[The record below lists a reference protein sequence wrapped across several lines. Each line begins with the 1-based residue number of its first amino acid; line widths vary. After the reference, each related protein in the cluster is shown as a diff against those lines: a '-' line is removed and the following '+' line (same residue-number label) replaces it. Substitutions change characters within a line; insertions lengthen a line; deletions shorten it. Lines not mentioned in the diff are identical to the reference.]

1 MIDYKIFFFSR
12 MPSMANNEEAC
23 LAASG
28 TWTSFYN
35 YQEIIDSISSEEQCI
50 EKSGELGKV
59 YGDDMLWVFP
69 FISNDM
75 FAPEEKCL
83 ILPPKVICEK
93 AQYTRANHLGN
104 TKNEKSP
111 SFTWTLPNFYSEETR
126 DCALRI

>member
-1 MIDYKIFFFSR
+1 MG
-12 MPSMANNEEAC
+12 NNEEAC

-35 YQEIIDSISSEEQCI
+35 FQEIIDSISSEQQCI

-59 YGDDMLWVFP
+59 YGDDMIWAYP

-75 FAPEEKCL
+75 LAPDEKCL

-104 TKNEKSP
+104 TNSKKMYFE
-111 SFTWTLPNFYSEETR
+111 
-126 DCALRI
+126 